1 MWAQVDLDA
10 AAYNMQ
16 HIRRLVGAH
25 TMIMAVVKADAYG
38 CGAVAMARVFLQ
50 NGADQLAAACL
61 DEAVELRRAGITAP
75 ILVLGHTDGRR
86 AAEVVGYH
94 IDVAVFHYDDAVRF
108 SQAA

>member
-25 TMIMAVVKADAYG
+25 TLIMAVVVPTPTDA
-38 CGAVAMARVFLQ
+38 APAMARVFFCRM
-50 NGADQLAAACL
+50 ARTSWPACL

-94 IDVAVFHYDDAVRF
+94 IDRPCFITTT
-108 SQAA
+108 